1 MSRGARGLRYC
12 RGRLKRTIDVVLS
25 GTALL
30 VVSPLLALLSL
41 LQLGVDGRP
50 VLFRQRRVGMDGTP
64 FTLLKFRTM
73 RSDRCGGPSITA
85 RGDRRI
91 TALGR
96 IMRASKLDE
105 LPQLLNVFIGEMSI
119 VGPRPELQQYV
130 KHYDASQR
138 MVLEVRPGLTD
149 PATLRFRD
157 EERLLAAI
165 EPAERETYYI
175 DEIMPEKLRL
185 NLTYLEQAGP
195 GFDLLL
201 ILRTLGAIVV
211 RRGS

>member
-1 MSRGARGLRYC
+1 
-12 RGRLKRTIDVVLS
+12 
-25 GTALL
+25 
-30 VVSPLLALLSL
+30 
-41 LQLGVDGRP
+41 
-50 VLFRQRRVGMDGTP
+50 MDGTP

-85 RGDRRI
+85 REDRRI

-96 IMRASKLDE
+96 FMRASKLDE